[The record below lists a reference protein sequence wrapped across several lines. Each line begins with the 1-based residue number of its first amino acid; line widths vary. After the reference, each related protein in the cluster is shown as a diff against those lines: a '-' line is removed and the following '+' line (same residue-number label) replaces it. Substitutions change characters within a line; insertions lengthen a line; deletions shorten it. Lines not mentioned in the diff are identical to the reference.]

1 MVAPSGLG
9 FDAIDPFAY
18 GALMILLS
26 WIMAV
31 GLGVREDADELR
43 RDAELVI

>member
-1 MVAPSGLG
+1 MGDTVNL
-9 FDAIDPFAY
+9 FDGIAPFAY

-31 GLGVREDADELR
+31 GLGVREDAEKLR
-43 RDAELVI
+43 HDAELVI